1 MRLRLCSVASP
12 VRRRLKLPFIQ
23 RDTRYSD
30 RLPVHVLFNHLFL
43 IVLGLVQSIWLI
55 LKTKRLV
62 QGSLQGFRTR
72 LKLPFIQR
80 DTRYSDRLPVHILF
94 SIICF
99 FFNRFRITLRFIING
114 GVKLNG
120 GGGASRILKS
130 C

>member
-55 LKTKRLV
+55 LKIKRLV

-80 DTRYSDRLPVHILF
+80 DTRYSDRLPVHVLF

-99 FFNRFRITLRFIING
+99 FLIVLG
-114 GVKLNG
+114 LLSG
-120 GGGASRILKS
+120 S
-130 C
+130 